1 MRLAKKTL
9 EQSNKQRDS
18 RLRKTY
24 GITLADYDRMLKA
37 QGGGCAICGRSPK
50 TRALDV
56 DHSHRT
62 GKVRGLLC
70 HRDNRGLTWF
80 SDDPAR
86 LRAAARY
93 LTRKKAKGL
102 S

>member
-1 MRLAKKTL
+1 MTPKKTQAKKD
-9 EQSNKQRDS
+9 KQRDS

-24 GITLADYDRMLKA
+24 GISLADYNRMLKA
-37 QGGGCAICGRSPK
+37 QGGGCAICGRRPQ

-62 GKVRGLLC
+62 GRVRGLLC
-70 HRDNRGLTWF
+70 HRDNRGLVWF
-80 SDDPAR
+80 ADDPAR
-86 LRAAARY
+86 LKAAARY
-93 LTRKKAKGL
+93 LSRKKAKGL